1 MRYEKELKN
10 LVDEMEKT
18 MTSEKAKFKKTI
30 SSKNQK
36 IQKLEDELEELRT
49 DHRSLQL
56 RVKALNNELQTYK
69 RGRTGRPSA
78 RPPSSRMTSRISS
91 SRETSRERNS
101 RAGSLDR
108 RVERKSRPP
117 VYRSTI
123 SSRLFL
129 K

>member
-1 MRYEKELKN
+1 MRYENELKY

-18 MTSEKAKFKKTI
+18 MTSEKAKFKKTV

-69 RGRTGRPSA
+69 RGRAGRPSA
-78 RPPSSRMTSRISS
+78 RPPTSRLTSRISS

-129 K
+129 

>member
-1 MRYEKELKN
+1 
-10 LVDEMEKT
+10 

-69 RGRTGRPSA
+69 RGRAGRPSA
-78 RPPSSRMTSRISS
+78 RPPSSRMTSRISN

-123 SSRLFL
+123 SSRLFQIIFPGTR